1 MNLRYRL
8 TLGIGVLFVLILLL
22 GGLSVGYVRQLSAAS
37 GNILADNYNSV
48 HYAEEMLR
56 SLDRLS
62 QDSSSRAT
70 LIRSLSLQR
79 QNITEVDESEATASL
94 GRRIAA
100 SQNVR
105 REQPFNILLEVN
117 GSMAAVQGIIDCC
130 FEEDGAWVLLDYK
143 TTRVENAA
151 ELAHRAPQLR
161 KTYAAQMEIYRRA
174 LETATGMP
182 VRETYLY
189 LTNLGE
195 TIRM

>member
-1 MNLRYRL
+1 MRYR
-8 TLGIGVLFVLILLL
+8 
-22 GGLSVGYVRQLSAAS
+22 
-37 GNILADNYNSV
+37 
-48 HYAEEMLR
+48 
-56 SLDRLS
+56 RLS
-62 QDSSSRAT
+62 QHKA
-70 LIRSLSLQR
+70 SLFLFWR
-79 QNITEVDESEATASL
+79 NLLARMVTEEFLTAEEAAVVDAEKIAAFANSPL

-100 SQNVR
+100 SPQLR

-143 TTRVENAA
+143 TTRVESAA
-151 ELAHRAPQLR
+151 ELARRAPQLR
-161 KTYAAQMEIYRRA
+161 KTYAAQMVIYRRA
-174 LETATGMP
+174 LEAATGMP

>member
-100 SQNVR
+100 SPQLR

-143 TTRVENAA
+143 TTRVESAA
-151 ELAHRAPQLR
+151 ELARRAPQLR
-161 KTYAAQMEIYRRA
+161 KTYAAQMVIYRRA
-174 LETATGMP
+174 LEAATGMP

>member
-1 MNLRYRL
+1 MPPGTQAGLASVQNLLARMVTEEFL
-8 TLGIGVLFVLILLL
+8 T
-22 GGLSVGYVRQLSAAS
+22 
-37 GNILADNYNSV
+37 
-48 HYAEEMLR
+48 AEE
-56 SLDRLS
+56 
-62 QDSSSRAT
+62 AAV
-70 LIRSLSLQR
+70 
-79 QNITEVDESEATASL
+79 VDAEKIAAFANSPL
-94 GRRIAA
+94 GCRIAA

>member
-94 GRRIAA
+94 GRRIADHA
-100 SQNVR
+100 
-105 REQPFNILLEVN
+105 
-117 GSMAAVQGIIDCC
+117 
-130 FEEDGAWVLLDYK
+130 
-143 TTRVENAA
+143 
-151 ELAHRAPQLR
+151 
-161 KTYAAQMEIYRRA
+161 
-174 LETATGMP
+174 
-182 VRETYLY
+182 
-189 LTNLGE
+189 
-195 TIRM
+195 

>member
-1 MNLRYRL
+1 
-8 TLGIGVLFVLILLL
+8 
-22 GGLSVGYVRQLSAAS
+22 VRQLSAAS

-100 SQNVR
+100 SPQLR

-143 TTRVENAA
+143 TTRVESAA
-151 ELAHRAPQLR
+151 ELARRAPQLR
-161 KTYAAQMEIYRRA
+161 KTYAAQMVIYRRA
-174 LETATGMP
+174 LEAATGMP